1 MLCKLFAESRYKEAG
16 RLVPEGARKGTK
28 PASAQLVCQLPL
40 SSMGKDQF
48 AVGPR
53 ILLLLL
59 FLIPGEAST
68 STPEPQYLVLVPFL
82 IHAETSE
89 KICVHLSHLNE
100 SVSLSITLEYEGQ
113 NRSLIDNVLAE
124 KDFFGCI
131 PFTVPRWNGSSVVL
145 LRVVVKGPT
154 HEFRSQKTVLVK
166 NLESLA
172 FVQTDKPIYKPGQKV
187 LFRIISLNE
196 DFLPLNEKFPLVYIE
211 DPYENRLIQWQDV
224 QLQNGFTRLS
234 FPLTFEPIHG
244 TYKVVVQKRSGNNI
258 EHRFEVK
265 ERELPKYEV
274 SVKLPRIITIY
285 TEELKVTA
293 CGTYTYG
300 KPVPGLVKVRVC
312 RKYAESRSQCSRR
325 MPEAICEDFSGE
337 TDAHGCLTRVVKTN
351 IFELKR
357 KGYDMSIRVTAQL
370 IEEGTG
376 LELIGF
382 SYTEITSTLSKVTFE
397 EMDTYYKPG
406 LPLFVRVKLVDS
418 IGVPM
423 ANETIQIRIAMP
435 PYSASYKTDGHGK
448 ARFFINTDNF
458 TEQSIHVEALY
469 KSPDDCFDMSWV
481 TPSHQSAT
489 KTAFYH
495 YSPSKSYIHIDSVP
509 ETLSCGHIQPLK
521 VRYILNLDAVAEK
534 IHFYYLVMAKGGI
547 VESGIHAE
555 PVENGKAKGMFLLDL
570 SVDIKT
576 APVLNLFLYVIL
588 PSGELVADTIE
599 FAVENCFSNKVKLS
613 FSAAEGLPNSKT
625 QLHLA
630 AYKDSLCAIRA
641 VDKSVLKPEAE
652 LSPRTVYNLLPVK
665 NLRGYS
671 YQNHRLDEPNMEQC
685 VTPKHTIVDGIHY
698 SPFSHGKGDPYELM
712 KNFGLKV
719 FTNVKIH
726 QPEFCNTVLNRGGVP
741 GFRSVRMSYEHPAS
755 PVVRAGAP
763 MDRTLSPET
772 WLWLEASVNSDGQAD
787 VPVTIPDTITEWNAG
802 AFCTSAEAG
811 FGLSQTVS
819 IKTSQPFFLEVSL
832 PYSVVRGEAFVLKA
846 TVFTYLQHCIR
857 VAISLAPSV
866 DFVASPLEN
875 EEESYCLCM
884 SERQMVSWTVTPKSL
899 GEVNVTVSAESIK
912 SEKLCGNEIVKIP
925 SEGQTDTVI
934 KSFLVEPEGV
944 ENEVVFNN
952 VICGTGDSEAP
963 VSLTVPENVVE
974 GSARAYFCVLGD
986 ILGTALQNLQQ
997 LLRLPYGC
1005 GEQNMVLFAPNIY
1018 ILDYLNK
1025 TEQLTEETRSKAIGY
1040 LVAGYQRQLK
1050 YKHTDGSYSTFGL
1063 RHHVQGNTWLTA
1075 FVLKSFAQARSYI
1088 FVEDQLITDAQ
1099 ASLVSRQKENGCFQ
1113 SSEHLLNNAI
1123 KGGVDDEVTLSA
1135 YITIALLEIPL
1146 PVSHPVVRNAL
1157 FCLETAAQA
1166 EDIHVYTRALL
1177 AYAFALAGKEEKKK
1191 EMLSSL
1197 EEAAVKEGDGSM
1209 HWQKPGRQQKEPNQ
1223 PFYEPPAS
1231 SAEVEMTGYVLLA
1244 HLTEK
1249 PVLSKEALTTA
1260 SKIVKWLSKQQ
1271 NPTGGFSS
1279 AQDTVVALQALSL
1292 YGASTYSKTDA
1303 QAEAKL
1309 LSGKEVQHQFQV
1321 DKHNRLLLQCGAVA
1335 KVPGD
1340 YSVQVTGEG
1349 CVYAQTTL
1357 KYNVQPRHEGET
1369 FALEV
1374 HTVPETCTG
1383 PKANVVFD
1391 VVINVSYTGKRP
1403 TPNVAII
1410 DVKMLSGFIP
1420 VKSSV
1425 RKLEMP
1431 RMIKRTEESRGDR
1444 VIEYI
1449 ELHERD
1455 VKQTEVSTN
1464 HVLLYLKQ
1472 MSNVTQSY
1480 SFTVERE
1487 APVQDLKPALVKV
1500 YDYYETD
1507 DFVVAEYN
1515 TPCSTGEIKQKT
1527 A

>member
-1 MLCKLFAESRYKEAG
+1 
-16 RLVPEGARKGTK
+16 
-28 PASAQLVCQLPL
+28 
-40 SSMGKDQF
+40 MGKDQF

-154 HEFRSQKTVLVK
+154 HTFRSQKTVLVK

-211 DPYENRLIQWQDV
+211 DPHRNRLIQWQDV

-234 FPLTFEPIHG
+234 FPLTFEPALG

-265 ERELPKYEV
+265 EYVLPKYEV
-274 SVKLPRIITIY
+274 SVKVPRIITINN
-285 TEELKVTA
+285 EELKVTA

-300 KPVPGLVKVRVC
+300 KPVPGLMKVGVC
-312 RKYAESRSQCSRR
+312 RKYAESRSYCNVR
-325 MPEAICEDFSGE
+325 MSEAICEEFSGE

-351 IFELKR
+351 IFQLKR
-357 KGYDMSIRVTAQL
+357 KGYDMSIRVTAEL

-376 LELIGF
+376 LELTGTG
-382 SYTEITSTLSKVTFE
+382 STGITSTLSKVTIE
-397 EMDTYYKPG
+397 ELDSYYKPG
-406 LPLFVRVKLVDS
+406 LPLFVTVKLVDG

-435 PYSASYKTDGHGK
+435 PYSASYETDGQGK

-458 TEQSIHVEALY
+458 TEQSIQVEALY
-469 KSPDDCFDMSWV
+469 KSPEYCYDMNWV

-489 KTAFYH
+489 KTTNYR

-509 ETLSCGHIQPLK
+509 ETLSCGHIQPVK
-521 VRYILNLDAVAEK
+521 VYYILNLDAVAEK

-547 VESGIHAE
+547 VESGIHPE
-555 PVENGKAKGMFLLDL
+555 PVGNGKAKGMFLLDL

-641 VDKSVLKPEAE
+641 VDKSVLVLKPEAE

-671 YQNHRLDEPNMEQC
+671 YQNHRLDEQNIEQC
-685 VTPKHTIVDGIHY
+685 VTPKNIIVDGIY
-698 SPFSHGKGDPYELM
+698 YRPFSHSKGDPYELM
-712 KNFGLKV
+712 KDFGLKV
-719 FTNVKIH
+719 FTNIKIRW
-726 QPEFCNTVLNRGGVP
+726 PELCHTHSYGGGVAHFP
-741 GFRSVRMSYEHPAS
+741 TTGISYGEDAVYPMVAAGVPIARYDVGVSTVPS
-755 PVVRAGAP
+755 PVPKEVAKPA
-763 MDRTLSPET
+763 RTFFPET
-772 WLWLEASVNSDGQAD
+772 WLWLETSINSDGQAD

-811 FGLSQTVS
+811 FGLSQTAS
-819 IKTSQPFFLEVSL
+819 IKTFQPFFLELTL

-884 SERQMVSWTVTPKSL
+884 NERQTVSWTVTPKSL

-934 KSFLVEPEGV
+934 KSLLVEPEGV
-944 ENEVVFNN
+944 ENEVVFNS

-1040 LVAGYQRQLK
+1040 LVAGYQRQLN
-1050 YKHTDGSYSTFGL
+1050 YKHPDGSYSTFGP
-1063 RHHVQGNTWLTA
+1063 HYNEPGNTWLTA
-1075 FVLKSFAQARSYI
+1075 FVLKSFAQARPYI
-1088 FVEDQLITDAQ
+1088 FVEDKHITDAQ
-1099 ASLVSRQKENGCFQ
+1099 TSLASRQKENGCFLR
-1113 SSEHLLNNAI
+1113 SGSLLNNAI

-1135 YITIALLEIPL
+1135 YIAIALLEIPL

-1209 HWQKPGRQQKEPNQ
+1209 HWQRPGRQQEEHHGQFFHLRAP
-1223 PFYEPPAS
+1223 
-1231 SAEVEMTGYVLLA
+1231 SAEVEMTAYVLLA
-1244 HLTEK
+1244 HLTK
-1249 PVLSKEALTTA
+1249 GPVLSREALTTA
-1260 SKIVKWLSKQQ
+1260 SKIVKWLSRQQ

-1279 AQDTVVALQALSL
+1279 TQDTVVALQALSL

-1391 VVINVSYTGKRP
+1391 VAINVSYTGKRP
-1403 TPNVAII
+1403 SSNMAIV

-1425 RKLEMP
+1425 RKLE
-1431 RMIKRTEESRGDR
+1431 RQNQVKRTE
-1444 VIEYI
+1444 
-1449 ELHERD
+1449 
-1455 VKQTEVSTN
+1455 VSIN
-1464 HVLLYLKQ
+1464 HVLLYLEQ

-1500 YDYYETD
+1500 YDYYETGD
-1507 DFVVAEYN
+1507 SAVAEYN
-1515 TPCSTGEIKQKT
+1515 APCSTGEIKQKT